1 MSRQQPFSVSHF
13 CHLER
18 EMEKSKLLLALPIA
32 VAVLAAPATARK
44 SHVYWQH
51 IADDANAS
59 LSPTA
64 HYINGPA
71 GIRVLRVRKLDPAP
85 SDGAACDAGDNA
97 RAC

>member
-44 SHVYWQH
+44 SHVNPQH
-51 IADDANAS
+51 LADDANAS
-59 LSPTA
+59 VSPTA
-64 HYINGPA
+64 HYINGPVA
-71 GIRVLRVRKLDPAP
+71 IRVPRVRSFDPARP
-85 SDGAACDAGDNA
+85 DGGTCDVGDSA
-97 RAC
+97 RIC